1 MEILDWFGLSALVVA
16 LLAAGAWRSRRPE
29 DYLLAGRR
37 VGFLPLVATLVMTEF
52 NTSTLLAFSAIGY
65 RAGPMAIGLPL
76 VFLVGLAWYTL
87 TVARPW
93 KRFNRLSVAEF
104 FSERYGP
111 GLGRL
116 ASALLLAAMLGFSAT
131 YVKSLA
137 LIFAPWA
144 QRLGLDPWG
153 TSLILT
159 GLVLVMT
166 ISGGLVSVV
175 RTDLLSFLVTLVILP
190 GLLIIALRR
199 HGSYSALGAA
209 FPADQL
215 RFDPISQWD
224 HPSLPFWFVSSLVV
238 LTCFTYICSPWYGQK
253 IFAARSERVAFLGVA
268 ATSVIVFLL
277 YATVLSA
284 SAFFRL
290 EQPGLADDQTVVP
303 RMIDA
308 WLPSPAR
315 GIAYGVLFMAAMTT
329 LAGVWSAMVAMLVAD
344 FAPERLAGIRAQRLA
359 TVALA
364 VLAWLGASLL
374 VDDILDR
381 LILANIPIAALSFA
395 LLAGFRWRRAS
406 RAGAWASVAS
416 GMAWGIGC
424 FLWFGESGG
433 YTWYWAIYGIPL
445 IFAVGVVGSIAR
457 PDPRPVGSSTEPDAR
472 GHRSPGPPTSTFPD
486 RLMNPALDP
495 VRAGRS

>member
-1 MEILDWFGLSALVVA
+1 MEILDWFGLGVLLAA
-16 LLAAGAWRSRRPE
+16 LLAAGAWRSRCPE
-29 DYLLAGRR
+29 DYLLAGRK

-52 NTSTLLAFSAIGY
+52 NTSTLLAFSAFGY
-65 RAGPMAIGLPL
+65 RVGPMAIGLPL
-76 VFLVGLAWYTL
+76 VFLVGLAWYTA
-87 TVARPW
+87 TVARAW

-104 FSERYGP
+104 FSRRYGP

-116 ASALLLAAMLGFSAT
+116 ASALLIAAMLGFSAT

-144 QRLGLDPWG
+144 QRLGLEPWG
-153 TSLILT
+153 TSLALT
-159 GLVLVMT
+159 MLVLAMT

-190 GLLIIALRR
+190 GLLVVALRR
-199 HGSYSALGAA
+199 HGGFSALGAA

-215 RFDPISQWD
+215 RFDPIAQWD

-268 ATSVIVFLL
+268 ATSVLVFLL
-277 YATVLSA
+277 YASVLA
-284 SAFFRL
+284 AAAFFRL

-308 WLPSPAR
+308 WLPAPAR

-344 FAPERLAGIRAQRLA
+344 FAPGRLAGLRAQRLV

-364 VLAWLGASLL
+364 ALAWLGANLL
-374 VDDILDR
+374 GDDILNR

-395 LLAGFRWRRAS
+395 LLAGFHWQRAS
-406 RAGAWASVAS
+406 RAGAWASVALGVS
-416 GMAWGIGC
+416 WGIGC
-424 FLWFGESGG
+424 YALVGESGG
-433 YTWYWAIYGIPL
+433 YTWYWAMYGIPL
-445 IFAVGVVGSIAR
+445 IFGSGLAVSLLR
-457 PDPRPVGSSTEPDAR
+457 PDPVRVGCEPP
-472 GHRSPGPPTSTFPD
+472 HRLSAAY
-486 RLMNPALDP
+486 R
-495 VRAGRS
+495 